1 MKKKL
6 YLCNVIKKKGEKNM
20 TVQELI
26 NELNKVQ
33 DKAKD
38 VCFSYD
44 FGTDEMGEPL
54 IVIDVTET
62 MDCVILI

>member
-1 MKKKL
+1 
-6 YLCNVIKKKGEKNM
+6 M